1 MISQNK
7 KIILFAS
14 AANITGTT
22 AVVVGP
28 NSSQDIALASNQ
40 YDTVDFVINMK
51 SIGGGTTPS
60 LVFSFQE
67 LFNDNSGADVY
78 IETASATGVSA
89 TGTILVTN
97 RTTNRTKDFGGNPML
112 GEGGL
117 KRIVVTPTGS
127 PSGTNIDIYAVFTN

>member
-14 AANITGTT
+14 AVNVSSAVAVT
-22 AVVVGP
+22 AGP
-28 NSSQDIALASNQ
+28 NSLQDIALASNQ

-51 SIGGGTTPS
+51 AIGGGTTPS

-67 LFNDNSGADVY
+67 LFNDNNGADIY
-78 IETASATGVSA
+78 IETARATGVSA

-97 RTTNRTKDFGGNPML
+97 RTTNRSQDFGGNPML

-117 KRIVVTPTGS
+117 KCIVITPTGT